1 MCFGYHV
8 WKFLWNLLM
17 MDLALETKLCVKY
30 SSLCLLCC
38 FLFGRHF
45 SVPVQCIMFH
55 CFSKSSTVW
64 MCVEREGSMKRSL
77 WTAPCFTRRSLC
89 EFWQRFLLTFHMSPV
104 LETLRLQCCPHCVS
118 SDSGCFLPFTCH
130 LFSARSLFSV
140 PVLPLSPIP
149 CCWQYIMPLLN
160 YWCESKISYA
170 AELLK
175 KRSVFCWVFL
185 HYFLMI
191 NFDSLNFFILFQT
204 GFKS

>member
-38 FLFGRHF
+38 FLFGWHF
-45 SVPVQCIMFH
+45 SVAVQCIMFH

-104 LETLRLQCCPHCVS
+104 LETLR
-118 SDSGCFLPFTCH
+118 F
-130 LFSARSLFSV
+130 FSV
-140 PVLPLSPIP
+140 VFIVWVLTVVASYLSRVT
-149 CCWQYIMPLLN
+149 CSVLVA
-160 YWCESKISYA
+160 S
-170 AELLK
+170 
-175 KRSVFCWVFL
+175 SVFLCYHFPQFL
-185 HYFLMI
+185 AAGSISCHFWTIDVKVKFLTQQ
-191 NFDSLNFFILFQT
+191 NY
-204 GFKS
+204 